1 MACTSPTIHGWS
13 DNIKRLITQRS
24 NTLSNHFSKEA
35 GRILRPAGMIWRSV
49 LAQSIFSDL
58 ALAVDAGKRFIPLHH
73 LGLSGV
79 ILYDLPDTR
88 PDGDT
93 SNENSKRFTLSGVF
107 GDPDDPQDL
116 GMETDELL
124 DRVQAKLIY
133 LPAYACTSFVVSPTS
148 FPHLAYVRM
157 NHSTDMTRRHIY
169 DADGASDER
178 SDLQQ

>member
-13 DNIKRLITQRS
+13 DNIKRLFTHRS
-24 NTLSNHFSKEA
+24 NTPSNRSSKEA
-35 GRILRPAGMIWRSV
+35 GRILRPAGMIWRSA
-49 LAQSIFSDL
+49 LAQSIFFDL
-58 ALAVDAGKRFIPLHH
+58 ALAVDAGKRFLPLHH

-79 ILYDLPDTR
+79 ILYDLPDPR
-88 PDGDT
+88 YDGDT
-93 SNENSKRFTLSGVF
+93 PNENSKRFTLSGVF

-124 DRVQAKLIY
+124 DRVHARLIY
-133 LPAYACTSFVVSPTS
+133 LPAYACTSFVVS
-148 FPHLAYVRM
+148 FPFSPSRLCRT
-157 NHSTDMTRRHIY
+157 NHSTDMTRRRIY